1 MTDDRN
7 RVTVADWNTYFKSII
22 PPVGD
27 MSKTP
32 TFGYIVDEFRKLY
45 GIYVSVTP
53 STKSELTNDD
63 KIVYNYREEVYKL
76 NGNNVVI
83 HWSGSN
89 QAFYLAMREALRKA
103 SEFVDD

>member
-1 MTDDRN
+1 MKDDRN
-7 RVTVADWNTYFKSII
+7 RVTVADWNTYFKDII
-22 PPVGD
+22 PAVGD
-27 MSKTP
+27 MSYTP
-32 TFGYIVDEFRKLY
+32 TFGYIVDEFRELY
-45 GIYVSVTP
+45 GIYVSITT
-53 STKSELTNDD
+53 STKSELTSDD

-76 NGNNVVI
+76 RGNDIVI